1 MEKEGI
7 QIQPFHNIKLQIKL
21 NITFHHSVHQNHL
34 HREWCL
40 FPSEIWHHPQVN
52 SLGNNKLNSI
62 FSGEISKTKLYL
74 VPILPHKLCSSCY
87 NQVQVQEKYTL
98 HALNTP
104 LSSLLNPYKKIT
116 IRDFSV
122 DLFLR
127 NNIILKGLVTWI

>member
-1 MEKEGI
+1 VRVL
-7 QIQPFHNIKLQIKL
+7 QNIWGV
-21 NITFHHSVHQNHL
+21 VH
-34 HREWCL
+34 
-40 FPSEIWHHPQVN
+40 FTIASISSFSPPTTI
-52 SLGNNKLNSI
+52 SLS
-62 FSGEISKTKLYL
+62 
-74 VPILPHKLCSSCY
+74 HKLCSSCY

-104 LSSLLNPYKKIT
+104 LSTPLNPYKKIT